1 MVTLI
6 VLLLALAALS
16 AAAEH
21 AIAEASR
28 ARIDDMVQGER
39 RRRVD
44 RLLEKH
50 DELTIA
56 AIIYRA
62 TFETGAIVALLWA
75 TIRAGT
81 TVLAALGWALLLAVG
96 VVEILPRLIIA
107 RSPERALLAML
118 PVLHV
123 LTFPL
128 RPLAGGLLRLSTLM
142 RQASREAPEEEDEA
156 ADDILSAVAEGEK
169 EGSIGG
175 DQADMIENIV
185 ELRDCDVAEIMTPRP
200 DMTFAALNDPLD
212 DTIGV
217 ALESGHSRLP
227 VYRET
232 RDDVVGVLYVR
243 DLIAALA
250 PGSTRPPTVERLIR
264 PASFVPETMRISSL
278 LRHFQERETT
288 MAVVVDEYGGTAGLV
303 TISDITDLIVGEV
316 RDHDEPSREPTVD
329 VLSGHSLRADGRTP
343 VRVLNDDFGT
353 TIPES
358 DEYDT
363 VGGYLLHTLGR
374 VPGPGERRTCD
385 GTIIEVVGSDPRR
398 VEAVKVTVQDGLR
411 TD

>member
-1 MVTLI
+1 MATLI
-6 VLLLALAALS
+6 ILLLAAAALA

-28 ARIDDMVQGER
+28 ARIDDILQGER

-50 DELTIA
+50 DELAIA
-56 AIIYRA
+56 AIIYRTA
-62 TFETGAIVALLWA
+62 FETAAVVALVW
-75 TIRAGT
+75 TTTRAGT
-81 TVLAALGWALLLAVG
+81 TALAALGWALLLAVG
-96 VVEILPRLIIA
+96 VVEILPRLTIA

-118 PVLHV
+118 PVLYV
-123 LTFPL
+123 LTLPL

-142 RQASREAPEEEDEA
+142 RQASPEAPEEEDEA
-156 ADDILSAVAEGEK
+156 AADILSAVAEGEK

-175 DQADMIENIV
+175 DQADMIENII

-250 PGSTRPPTVERLIR
+250 PGSSRPATVERLIQ

-316 RDHDEPSREPTVD
+316 RDQDEPSREPTVD
-329 VLSGHSLRADGRTP
+329 VLSRHTLRADGRTP
-343 VRVLNDDFGT
+343 VRLLNDDFGT

-374 VPGPGERRTCD
+374 VPGPGERQTCD
-385 GTIIEVVGSDPRR
+385 GTVIEVVGSHARR
-398 VEAVKVTVQDGLR
+398 VEAVKVTVKAGLR